1 MLQLLMKSVQT
12 NRKGKKDSRQLFK
25 MKISCPAKYLRKK
38 LEPIL
43 HELLTSKKKWMRTKI
58 TQ

>member
-1 MLQLLMKSVQT
+1 
-12 NRKGKKDSRQLFK
+12 

-43 HELLTSKKKWMRTKI
+43 HELLTSKEMDEDQNNSI
-58 TQ
+58 EIILV